1 MIKYRANRRTCQS
14 RGFSLVEVTIA
25 LAVIS
30 FSCTCLLGLLAV
42 NVTSFHQAMG
52 NTSEADIVQSISND
66 LRLNSFSILKTYD
79 STLAGSVTPPI
90 YYYDHEGTLLPDKT
104 GYFYQATL
112 TVSQVTS
119 QNSPT
124 SLDPTVSPATASSPV
139 AAYNIVVTITNAG
152 DNSIYTQQHPHVYS
166 FIVANNGL

>member
-1 MIKYRANRRTCQS
+1 MTRNHLNGRMHQA
-14 RGFSLVEVTIA
+14 RGFSLVEVTLA

-66 LRLNSFSILKTYD
+66 LRLDNF
-79 STLAGSVTPPI
+79 STLATYASTPPK
-90 YYYDHEGTLLPDKT
+90 YYYDHEGTLLPNQT
-104 GYFYQATL
+104 GFFYQATV

-124 SLDPTVSPATASSPV
+124 SLDPTGATSI
-139 AAYNIVVTITNAG
+139 AAYNVVVTISNAA
-152 DNSIYTQQHPHVYS
+152 DNSAYTQQHPHVYS